1 MGLGD
6 WLADKFYRAKDWIED
21 RVDDIKDFFG
31 LSRRSSYTGSV
42 SETVDVDKVLN
53 KFKDLLSKMATEWEM
68 QSISDV
74 ADRFEQFVQENAA
87 KFPELAGEVNRRKSE
102 VPEKMQ
108 GTMMEHINKRLS
120 ANDPDFR
127 KMLEMQPGDEKEK
140 CQQKYTEQF
149 LQEAKKE
156 FQKKL
161 QLEMDRLYDDVSKNI
176 RKYLD
181 EKTMKLEEQE
191 KSYAQ
196 LQHKVEN
203 GQLNL
208 KELEDACIPAMDA
221 ERCMKESFQTGAVI

>member
-108 GTMMEHINKRLS
+108 GTMME
-120 ANDPDFR
+120 
-127 KMLEMQPGDEKEK
+127 QEK

>member
-1 MGLGD
+1 MGFGD
-6 WLADKFYRAKDWIED
+6 WLADKFYRVKDWVED
-21 RVDDIKDFFG
+21 RVDDIKDFLG

-53 KFKDLLSKMATEWEM
+53 KFKDLLSKMATELET

-74 ADRFEQFVQENAA
+74 AGKFEQFVQENAM
-87 KFPELAGEVNRRKSE
+87 KFPELAGEVNRRKNE

-196 LQHKVEN
+196 LQRKVEN

-221 ERCMKESFQTGAVI
+221 ERCIKEIFQTGAIV